1 MSKTRLEKIFKKSLI
16 SEREKARRQKEAEEA
31 TKREKAIAKGIQT
44 TAGLGV
50 SVASGVAAVSA
61 AGASASAGTFLTAA
75 AVAAPPFSTVA
86 AGIAGAGL
94 AVGLA
99 IKGAG
104 DKRKQYLSKDSKLL
118 SKLITNY
125 KKKGTSWRKKEITK
139 LLKKYDKHLDKGNK
153 KTLSL
158 LDGNKRNKEEL
169 GWRAKKAEY
178 EMKLRALY
186 ASQYADSYNKHLK
199 GSTKKP
205 KITKRQAKAERA
217 IVKRIKRKQSN
228 SIDPRTSMLK
238 LWKPGQVIATPKM
251 LAADAL
257 QMRKPDTSIIKLA
270 KMAETNPQVYQAVP
284 KLSQQIQ
291 QTNKQAIAFMATPT
305 KDMPKPVQEALRKEE
320 NKVSDTKKPILI
332 GSAIGASALVLWV
345 SFLLGSKSEDDSV

>member
-1 MSKTRLEKIFKKSLI
+1 MSKSRLEKIFKKTLI
-16 SEREKARRQKEAEEA
+16 SEGEKARRKREAEAA
-31 TKREKAIAKGIQT
+31 TKREKALAKGIQT
-44 TAGLGV
+44 TAGLSV
-50 SVASGVAAVSA
+50 SIASGVAAVSA

-75 AVAAPPFSTVA
+75 AVAAPPFSTIA

-99 IKGAG
+99 IKGSG

-118 SKLITNY
+118 SKLISDY

-158 LDGNKRNKEEL
+158 LDGNKRNKQEL

-199 GSTKKP
+199 GTAKKP
-205 KITKRQAKAERA
+205 KITKKQAEAERRV
-217 IVKRIKRKQSN
+217 IKRIKTKQRN
-228 SIDPRTSMLK
+228 SIDPRTSMIK
-238 LWKPGQVIATPKM
+238 LWKPGQIVATPKM

-270 KMAETNPQVYQAVP
+270 KMAETNPQVYQVAP
-284 KLSQQIQ
+284 KLNQQIQ

-305 KDMPKPVQEALRKEE
+305 KDMPKPIQKAIRKEE
-320 NKVSDTKKPILI
+320 AIIAGTKKPILI
-332 GSAIGASALVLWV
+332 GSAIGASALILWT
-345 SFLLGSKSEDDSV
+345 SFLLGSKKNDNG